1 NNDDP
6 YPYSHIQSVF
16 ILHCGTSKIDVIVSK
31 TSIAI
36 PPIFQYH
43 SAVLFNFLT
52 TDAVFCAYPELMLR
66 RELLANPFAVYGQ
79 ALKRSTLQ
87 ALLKYHH
94 RG

>member
-16 ILHCGTSKIDVIVSK
+16 ILRRGTSKIDVVISK

-43 SAVLFNFLT
+43 SAVLF